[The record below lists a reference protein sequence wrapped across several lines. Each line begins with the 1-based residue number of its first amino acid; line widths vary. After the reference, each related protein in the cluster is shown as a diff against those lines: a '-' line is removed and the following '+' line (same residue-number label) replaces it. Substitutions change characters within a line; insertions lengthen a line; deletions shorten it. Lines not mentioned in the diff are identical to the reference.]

1 MYLVGEVFDSR
12 TFSSF
17 LGGLFSVRLLVV
29 VFRLSEDL
37 SDFVDFRCFFSG
49 LESSRLLDFFR
60 CLDLVS
66 FLEDLRSSF
75 LLDRLLFFLLF
86 LSSSDSDSSL
96 LSDLNQKKKQKT
108 KLGPSMWKKFSDFLI
123 HHSLLQSLFRLIFW
137 KKPSTNLFLFFS
149 SKKIRLGFNLFKFE
163 GEKRKK
169 SLSCFQICFFFVIK
183 IKYIYF

>member
-1 MYLVGEVFDSR
+1 MEKKPRLFMQVEVCNVLKLVSKYEFKSTYLVGEVFDSG

-37 SDFVDFRCFFSG
+37 SEDFDFRCFFSG

-96 LSDLNQKKKQKT
+96 LSDLNHKK
-108 KLGPSMWKKFSDFLI
+108 
-123 HHSLLQSLFRLIFW
+123 
-137 KKPSTNLFLFFS
+137 
-149 SKKIRLGFNLFKFE
+149 
-163 GEKRKK
+163 
-169 SLSCFQICFFFVIK
+169 
-183 IKYIYF
+183 